1 MVRQVIHDD
10 RRQAGFH
17 TQQPSAFPGS
27 AAELCGS
34 SLTMLVI
41 SWLRHL
47 TECLAQLR
55 EHCCWVVVRNAALVF
70 VAEVQP
76 AVEEGAV
83 QAAVVAAA
91 VQPAQ
96 IVYAVLGH
104 VGFDM

>member
-1 MVRQVIHDD
+1 
-10 RRQAGFH
+10 
-17 TQQPSAFPGS
+17 
-27 AAELCGS
+27 
-34 SLTMLVI
+34 MLVI
-41 SWLRHL
+41 SCLRHL
-47 TECLAQLR
+47 TECLAH
-55 EHCCWVVVRNAALVF
+55 EHCCQVVLMNAALVS